1 MIKYIF
7 IRTIAVLVASYFTGI
22 GIVLAF
28 NSPTLAFGTIGVA
41 IVTALVIAVINHTI
55 KPVFM
60 LVSIPIN
67 LVTLGLFSFVING
80 LMILLADKLVPEF
93 QIPGL
98 LMAIYFS
105 IVLSIVNWVLHFFD

>member
-1 MIKYIF
+1 MKYI
-7 IRTIAVLVASYFTGI
+7 IARTLAVLVTSYITKVGVPLVLAFHSVFTALI
-22 GIVLAF
+22 VAIVLA
-28 NSPTLAFGTIGVA
+28 L
-41 IVTALVIAVINHTI
+41 INHTI

-80 LMILLADKLVPEF
+80 LMILLADVIVPDF
-93 QIPGL
+93 SVPSL

-105 IVLSIVNWVLHFFD
+105 IVLSVVNWMLHIFE

>member
-1 MIKYIF
+1 MKYII
-7 IRTIAVLVASYFTGI
+7 IRTIAILVASYVTGVGVPLVFETLPASLGTAWI
-22 GIVLAF
+22 ALLTAIVLA
-28 NSPTLAFGTIGVA
+28 I
-41 IVTALVIAVINHTI
+41 INHTI

-80 LMILLADKLVPEF
+80 LMILLADRLVGGFEVPS
-93 QIPGL
+93 L

-105 IVLSIVNWVLHFFD
+105 VVLAVTNWILHMFD